1 MEMTSSLE
9 NEWLNVFYLRGEIDA
24 ATAPP
29 LKDALE
35 QALGEGQRWFLVDL
49 LGTEY
54 LDSVAVG
61 ILIGGAKQACA
72 QGGMLAVVCQRP
84 IVVKVFEI
92 SGTKELLNVHESE
105 AAARRLLETARD
117 AAAQSGDGGA

>member
-1 MEMTSSLE
+1 MEIRSRLE
-9 NEWLNVFYLRGEIDA
+9 NDWLTVFYLEGEIDA

-29 LKDALE
+29 LKEALE
-35 QALGEGQRWFLVDL
+35 QALAQGQRWFLIDL

-54 LDSVAVG
+54 LDSVTVG
-61 ILIGGAKQACA
+61 ILIGGAKQACE

-92 SGTKELLNVHESE
+92 SGTKELLNVQGSE
-105 AAARRLLETARD
+105 ATARSLLETAR
-117 AAAQSGDGGA
+117 QSGPEPEDGGA

>member
-9 NEWLNVFYLRGEIDA
+9 NEWLNVFHLRGEIDA

-29 LKDALE
+29 LKEDLERAL
-35 QALGEGQRWFLVDL
+35 AEGQRWFLIDL

-61 ILIGGAKQACA
+61 ILIGGAKQACE

-84 IVVKVFEI
+84 IVVKVFDI

-105 AAARRLLETARD
+105 TAARRLLEAARD
-117 AAAQSGDGGA
+117 ATVESGDGGA